1 MNAEITPIVEE
12 LMSVVAEE
20 AIALAAKE
28 FESID
33 ANTKD
38 GYQQNTKAIAWCRK
52 KRNEVDKKKDEL
64 NKEALAHQRRV
75 NAYAK
80 KLVGL
85 IEDIEEPLKAK
96 KLAVDE
102 ETERQRKE
110 LAEKHAKWI
119 NARIAKSVEVTGK
132 AITTVQAE
140 SWSDEQFEEHLETG
154 RKAKEEA
161 DAKAKAEAARLAQE
175 DADRKAKIKAEQD
188 QLAADKA
195 ELARQKAE
203 QEAEAKRIKDQQD
216 EVDRQ
221 RREIEQQLEAGRKA
235 QEEIDKRNKLE
246 AQKQEALNAYPGP
259 RDHGKRLA
267 QLPSN
272 FHPEP
277 DRGCSQ
283 EQFNA
288 NIAGLI
294 AQSEAD
300 LSGESIDVIRN
311 TTSIPTQSDRYA
323 AIKANEFGV
332 LNSMASLTLHSKFM
346 VEHLRDPAVAD
357 LQSRATEI
365 QLLLLELDAEIKAI
379 CGDDNAPF

>member
-1 MNAEITPIVEE
+1 MNTEITPIVEE

-28 FESID
+28 FEAID
-33 ANTKD
+33 ANTKE
-38 GYQQNTKAIAWCRK
+38 GYEQNKKAQAWCRK
-52 KRNEVDKKKDEL
+52 KRKEIDDKRMEL
-64 NKEALAHQRRV
+64 NEEALAHQRRV

-80 KLVGL
+80 KLVGQ

-140 SWSDEQFEEHLETG
+140 SWSDEQLEEHLEIG

-161 DAKAKAEAARLAQE
+161 DAKAKAEAARIAQE

-203 QEAEAKRIKDQQD
+203 QDAEAKRIKDQQD
-216 EVDRQ
+216 EVDR
-221 RREIEQQLEAGRKA
+221 RRKELEQQLEAGRKA
-235 QEEIDKRNKLE
+235 QEEIDQRNKLE
-246 AQKQEALNAYPGP
+246 AQKQEASKVYPGP
-259 RDHGKRLA
+259 RDHGSRLA
-267 QLPSN
+267 RRLARL
-272 FHPEP
+272 PEP
-277 DRGCSQ
+277 ERGCSQ
-283 EQFNA
+283 EQFDA

-294 AQSEAD
+294 AQSGVD
-300 LSGESIDVIRN
+300 LSGESIDVIRD
-311 TTSIPTQSDRYA
+311 TITATQSDRYA
-323 AIKANEFGV
+323 AIKAHEFGI

-346 VEHLRDPAVAD
+346 VEHLKDPAVAD

-365 QLLLLELDAEIKAI
+365 QGLLFELDAEIKAI